1 MPLLTASCHVA
12 YWLRKVTARLYCT
25 PRHCFATGTIPVL
38 FDVHTEWV
46 LSFFLFFCFVN
57 QHYRNK
63 RSIWILLSSTLLVS
77 YISKEHIDSLLKL
90 KKCSLGNA
98 TFGQNA
104 GALLVSLLFLDSA
117 FVLLDINPGQPVWNS
132 VACYWLHTDLS
143 IWNHECD
150 VWKAKNIPCAL

>member
-1 MPLLTASCHVA
+1 MWHTDSGKWLLACTAHHAIVSQQEQSQ
-12 YWLRKVTARLYCT
+12 YFLTYT
-25 PRHCFATGTIPVL
+25 QNECF
-38 FDVHTEWV
+38 H
-46 LSFFLFFCFVN
+46 FFLCFVN

-104 GALLVSLLFLDSA
+104 GALSVSLLFLDSA